1 MLTSFSRQ
9 AKLSLSLVKHF
20 NFYRQHLHISSSI
33 KRPETPRL
41 ALSQRSFITMSDS
54 EASDFHY
61 DDNESDGFVPEPAVK
76 KAAPKKASATKA
88 AKVGDED
95 TRQYD

>member
-1 MLTSFSRQ
+1 
-9 AKLSLSLVKHF
+9 
-20 NFYRQHLHISSSI
+20 
-33 KRPETPRL
+33 
-41 ALSQRSFITMSDS
+41 MSDS